1 MPELRSGMAI
11 KYEGELYWVVDFQH
25 IHMGRGGATI
35 RTKLKNIKT
44 GRVREVS
51 LRESDDVEEVRVE
64 RKFAQFSYTSGDEYH
79 FLDSETYE
87 DIPFH
92 RSQIE
97 DHLGYL
103 KEEMEVTILWAEGV
117 PIGIELPNF
126 VELKVVETEPG
137 VRGDTVS
144 GGSKPAKLETGKVI
158 QVPLFVDV
166 GDVVR
171 VDTRTDRYIER
182 VK

>member
-1 MPELRSGMAI
+1 M
-11 KYEGELYWVVDFQH
+11 
-25 IHMGRGGATI
+25 
-35 RTKLKNIKT
+35 
-44 GRVREVS
+44 
-51 LRESDDVEEVRVE
+51 
-64 RKFAQFSYTSGDEYH
+64 SGDEYH

-92 RSQIE
+92 KSQIE
-97 DHLGYL
+97 ENLGYL
-103 KEEMEVTILWAEGV
+103 KEGMEVTILWAEGV

-158 QVPLFVDV
+158 QVPLFVEV
-166 GDVVR
+166 GDIVR